1 MGSTVWTALWM
12 GVTLLGVTI
21 PEKDVQEQNDIFR
34 RFWGQDFVW
43 KFDDLPEKG
52 GVEGERVPY
61 SGAIYL
67 DKYGGTV
74 SALRKYD
81 MAFHGGRMLATAH
94 EQWDT
99 SAFQEPV
106 ATRGGLFGGRR
117 VYRLG
122 TPSWHGHCNGWT
134 AAAIRHAE
142 PQQSVTRN
150 GVTFSPA
157 DIKGLLA
164 ELYIYNDIADL
175 SGSSAI
181 IQAGLFHA
189 VVANWLG
196 RGSHP
201 LGMEADPGREK
212 WNYPAYS
219 FSSTARKYSERYV
232 DVSLNLT
239 YAQESRGEY
248 QRSPRNSRV
257 KYFHYRLELNPA
269 GEIVG
274 GDFYSDSSRID
285 MLWVP
290 LLPKTPGQPGHERGN
305 PHIKVENILAIWRD
319 SVPEETRKQWLV
331 VDPAAEDRVADATAA
346 MSLVPLQN
354 PQPVQAAAA
363 SAEEAKTAAPGAGT
377 PAASAP
383 GGSPPATA
391 STAPAGN

>member
-1 MGSTVWTALWM
+1 MGCTVLLVLWV
-12 GVTLLGVTI
+12 GVTSLGVSI
-21 PEKDVQEQNDIFR
+21 PQKDIQEQNDVFR
-34 RFWGQDFVW
+34 RFWGTDFVW
-43 KFDDLPEKG
+43 KFDDLPDKG

-67 DKYGGTV
+67 DKYGGTA

-81 MAFHGGRMLATAH
+81 LAFHGGRMLATAH

-106 ATRGGLFGGRR
+106 AARGGLFGRR
-117 VYRLG
+117 QVMRMG
-122 TPSWHGHCNGWT
+122 TPNWHGHCNGWT

-150 GVTFSPA
+150 GVVFSPA

-175 SGSSAI
+175 SGSSGI

-219 FSSTARKYSERYV
+219 FTSTSRRYSGRQVE
-232 DVSLNLT
+232 VSLKLT
-239 YAQESRGEY
+239 YAHESQGEY

-257 KYFHYRLELNPA
+257 KYFHYRLDLNPA

-274 GDFYSDSSRID
+274 GDFYGDSSRID

-290 LLPKTPGQPGHERGN
+290 LRPKAPGEPGHERGN
-305 PHIKVENILAIWRD
+305 PNIKVENILAIWRD
-319 SVPEETRKQWLV
+319 SVPEETRKGWLV
-331 VDPAAEDRVADATAA
+331 VDPAAEDRVADAMAA
-346 MSLVPLQN
+346 TSLVPLQN
-354 PQPVQAAAA
+354 PEAVQAAAA
-363 SAEEAKTAAPGAGT
+363 PAEEATTAPSAAGT
-377 PAASAP
+377 QPATAP
-383 GGSPPATA
+383 GGSPAEPAATR
-391 STAPAGN
+391 PAGN

>member
-1 MGSTVWTALWM
+1 MSTILLPLVAA
-12 GVTLLGVTI
+12 TLFGATI
-21 PEKDVQEQNDIFR
+21 PAKTVERHNEMFQ
-34 RFWGQDFVW
+34 RFWGTDFVW
-43 KFDDLPEKG
+43 KFEDLPAVGK
-52 GVEGERVPY
+52 VPDYRVPY
-61 SGAIYL
+61 SGHIYL
-67 DKYGGTV
+67 DRNGGTMN
-74 SALRKYD
+74 SLRKYD

-106 ATRGGLFGGRR
+106 ATRGGLFGRR
-117 VYRLG
+117 QVMRMG
-122 TPSWHGHCNGWT
+122 TPNWHGHCNGWA

-150 GVTFSPA
+150 GVVFSPA

-164 ELYIYNDIADL
+164 ELYIYNDIADV
-175 SGSSAI
+175 SGSSGI

-219 FSSTARKYSERYV
+219 FTSTSRKYSERYV
-232 DVSLNLT
+232 EVSLNLT
-239 YAQESRGEY
+239 FAHESRGEY
-248 QRSPRNSRV
+248 QRSPRNARV
-257 KYFHYRLELNPA
+257 KYFHYRLDLNPA

-274 GDFYSDSSRID
+274 GDFYGGSSRID

-290 LLPKTPGQPGHERGN
+290 LLPKAPGEPGHERGN

-319 SVPEETRKQWLV
+319 SVPEETRKQWLA
-331 VDPAAEDRVADATAA
+331 VDPAAEDRVADATATA
-346 MSLVPLQN
+346 SLVPLQN
-354 PQPVQAAAA
+354 PKPVQAAAVP
-363 SAEEAKTAAPGAGT
+363 AEKAKTEPSEAGT
-377 PAASAP
+377 QPARAS

-391 STAPAGN
+391 ATGAAGN